1 MARLSQPV
9 GHQEAQM
16 GPCAWTHFSSWT
28 VWAGQCR
35 RWTQGFQGVCSPPHI
50 QSQQNTDP
58 QYFPYILPSLPLHAS
73 GTFYLSGFQSWGR
86 PSRQAP
92 CLELG
97 QTGTTESQ
105 SWKKPP
111 QRPRPPRPLSPD
123 ENSEAWGHPW
133 GRSWQR
139 PRIPTPAWPA
149 LPSLL
154 EARGWVRTGGRQ
166 SWKHPSLSGWAV
178 PLLLSPP
185 HCSLT
190 SERPLS
196 RRRQVGQVGQ
206 VQAAPWRLWDPGTTP
221 AEENGG
227 ELQEPAGGGCS
238 RSLRLTRLAPPLRR
252 PCSRRTGQSSC
263 PCFLTAANFCSG
275 PELSFRLPWL
285 LLPCTS
291 PPRMPWEAPRRHPAP
306 DAVFAARR
314 RERMGC
320 GLHPGLQG
328 CSSCPPSGV

>member
-1 MARLSQPV
+1 MARLTQPV

-16 GPCAWTHFSSWT
+16 GPCVWTHFSSWA

-35 RWTQGFQGVCSPPHI
+35 RWTQGFQGVCSSPHI

-58 QYFPYILPSLPLHAS
+58 QYLPYILPSLPLHAS

-111 QRPRPPRPLSPD
+111 QRPRLPRPLSPD
-123 ENSEAWGHPW
+123 ENSEGWGHPW

-178 PLLLSPP
+178 PPP
-185 HCSLT
+185 LPSSLFSDLRKAPQST
-190 SERPLS
+190 ATGGPGGPGAGSTLE
-196 RRRQVGQVGQ
+196 
-206 VQAAPWRLWDPGTTP
+206 AAGPGTTP

-227 ELQEPAGGGCS
+227 EPLDGKEAAVGVAPHTPRPTPAPALQPQNWSE
-238 RSLRLTRLAPPLRR
+238 LPPLFLH
-252 PCSRRTGQSSC
+252 SC
-263 PCFLTAANFCSG
+263 Q
-275 PELSFRLPWL
+275 L
-285 LLPCTS
+285 LLWTRTLLPSSVAPAAPHQS
-291 PPRMPWEAPRRHPAP
+291 PQDALGSAQETPSP

-314 RERMGC
+314 RERMGR
-320 GLHPGLQG
+320 GLHPGLRG